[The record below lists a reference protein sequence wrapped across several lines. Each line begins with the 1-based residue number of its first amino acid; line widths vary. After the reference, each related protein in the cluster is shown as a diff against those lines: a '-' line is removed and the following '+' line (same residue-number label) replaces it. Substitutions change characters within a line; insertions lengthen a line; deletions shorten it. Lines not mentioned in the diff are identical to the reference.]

1 MLQKA
6 LVLLLVLAS
15 IAGFTSCGSTSSHY
29 VYATIPVANQIIAYR
44 EDPNSSVLTQ
54 VSGSPYSV
62 GEGARSLVLH
72 PSGKFLYVANPGI
85 GGTAEN
91 DISLF
96 TIASNGTLT
105 EGTTRTSVAPYA
117 SQPQLLVM
125 DPNGSFLYVMN
136 TGSNNIS
143 VFSIDSGS
151 GALSQVAG
159 SPIGIGAPPLNMLL
173 APSGNFLYVSLAS
186 QPNGLIASYSVT
198 AGQLTLVGTASTAGI
213 NPYGLAINGDGTYL
227 YAANSTSNS
236 IAVFT
241 IDSSGLLTQVQG
253 SPINDGYTN
262 PVAMIFDPSGKY
274 LYVANQVS
282 NNVAAYS
289 ISSTGLPD
297 ALTTS
302 TTTNAFSTESSP
314 RFLVADPTGKYLL
327 VGNQGASAGIQ
338 VFGVSNGSL
347 SALSTYNV
355 GNTPSSIVVRQ

>member
-6 LVLLLVLAS
+6 LVLFLVLAS

-72 PSGKFLYVANPGI
+72 PSGKFLYVANPGQ

-96 TIASNGTLT
+96 TIAKGGTLT
-105 EGTTRTSVAPYA
+105 EVLPRTSVAPNA
-117 SQPQLLVM
+117 SRPQLLVM
-125 DPNGSFLYVMN
+125 DPAGTFLYVMN

-151 GALSQVAG
+151 GALTQSTG
-159 SPIGIGAPPLNMLL
+159 SPFFIGAPPLNMQLT
-173 APSGNFLYVSLAS
+173 PSGNFLYVSLAS
-186 QPNGLIASYSVT
+186 TPNGLIAGYSVT
-198 AGQLTLVGTASTAGI
+198 GGQLTLVGTSSTDGV
-213 NPYGLAINGDGTYL
+213 NPYGLAIHANGTYL

-241 IDSSGLLTQVQG
+241 IDSSGTLAKVVG
-253 SPINDGYTN
+253 SPIADGYTD
-262 PVAMIFDPSGKY
+262 PIAMIFDPSGKY

-289 ISSTGLPD
+289 IDSSGLPA
-297 ALTTS
+297 ALSTS
-302 TTTNAFSTESSP
+302 TTTNAFGTESSP
-314 RFLVADPTGKYLL
+314 SFLVADPTGKYLF
-327 VGNQGASAGIQ
+327 VGNQGTSAGIQ
-338 VFGVSNGSL
+338 AFSVSGGSL
-347 SALSTYNV
+347 SALSTYAV
-355 GNTPSSIVVRQ
+355 GNTPSSIVVLQ